1 MLCFS
6 QRSISHYNT
15 NTSPSILLINFLSSS
30 HLFLSASDLF
40 LLSYLKMDTSAA
52 KSCTTTT
59 TVQRVNK
66 KSSDELLRKFAEVGE
81 DHTASEAK
89 KRRKIRSKTWKEGG
103 GAAAANEYSYES
115 PAHYTTTTLVE
126 RRSLLP
132 QLTRKSV
139 LLRQLGIGRSQL
151 RAKDIKNKSIL
162 VAIEKVIYL
171 KIWVIYST
179 SLKFNEIHNL
189 ISIF

>member
-1 MLCFS
+1 
-6 QRSISHYNT
+6 
-15 NTSPSILLINFLSSS
+15 
-30 HLFLSASDLF
+30 
-40 LLSYLKMDTSAA
+40 MDTSAA

-103 GAAAANEYSYES
+103 AANEYSCES

-171 KIWVIYST
+171 KNWVIYSI